1 MKDSQE
7 KKWCVYKHTNKVNGK
22 VYIGQTCM
30 KPKDRWYNGEGYKG
44 CSYFYH
50 AIQKYGWDNFEHEIL
65 FEGLTLEEANEL
77 EKRLIAEYDSTNHSK
92 GYNLMTG
99 GNNSEHSE
107 ETKEKLRILSSG
119 RKHSEETKKKL
130 SKLFKGR
137 KVSLETRRK
146 LSESHKGR
154 KLPPEIIEKIK
165 QSHLGKTGYWKN
177 KKRSKETIEKM
188 TTNHADMKGENN
200 PFYGKKHTE
209 ETIEK
214 IKKTRKRKQVRCI
227 ETDIIYESVREAG
240 KILNCNPGNILKCC
254 KGKRK
259 TCGGYHWE
267 YVDKECGNCN
277 EQD

>member
-1 MKDSQE
+1 MESNQE
-7 KKWCVYKHTNKVNGK
+7 RKWCVYKHTNKINGK

-30 KPKDRWYNGEGYKG
+30 KPKDRWYNGQGYKG
-44 CSYFYH
+44 SSYFYH
-50 AIQKYGWDNFEHEIL
+50 AIQKYGWDNFDHEIL

-77 EKRLIAEYDSTNHSK
+77 EKRLIAEYDSTNHSR

-99 GNNSEHSE
+99 GSNSEHSE

-130 SKLFKGR
+130 SKLSKGR

-146 LSESHKGR
+146 LSESHRGR

-165 QSHLGKTGYWKN
+165 QSHLGKAGYWKN

-214 IKKTRKRKQVRCI
+214 IKNTRKRKQVRCI

-240 KILNCNPGNILKCC
+240 KILNCEPGNIIKCC
-254 KGKRK
+254 KGKQK

-267 YVDKECGNCN
+267 YVDKECGIYN